1 MRPNLTKLCGR
12 EFTCCGRNRFGSGF
26 GSITC
31 HMAESHPGGSNW
43 KSTCAVEIFFR
54 PPLIHYYGQRS
65 VILSN
70 QVWNNKATEI
80 NQAFKNYF
88 VLKIVNLLLNV
99 GNTDP
104 FYTGFRHCKLFSFFF
119 ISLGRRR
126 QSLHMLHETLE
137 EPTIYTFLRLK
148 LEDEYRGKWNNQRF
162 PPSQIHMMRIPS
174 TAEVERAGEKV
185 NKKSC
190 QGAAG
195 KANITPSIIPQN
207 WTCRRKN
214 LIQIKYW
221 ICGSGTTWKR
231 RQIVMNHN
239 LITKQE
245 NDAKILLVTISFL
258 PCQNFQKK
266 ERSWR

>member
-1 MRPNLTKLCGR
+1 M
-12 EFTCCGRNRFGSGF
+12 
-26 GSITC
+26 
-31 HMAESHPGGSNW
+31 
-43 KSTCAVEIFFR
+43 EIFFR

-137 EPTIYTFLRLK
+137 EPTIYTFLSANMQCRASIILSSFSSSSANCSNVKALSNILCFNRLK
-148 LEDEYRGKWNNQRF
+148 KLYMTF
-162 PPSQIHMMRIPS
+162 TSFYL
-174 TAEVERAGEKV
+174 T
-185 NKKSC
+185 
-190 QGAAG
+190 
-195 KANITPSIIPQN
+195 
-207 WTCRRKN
+207 
-214 LIQIKYW
+214 L
-221 ICGSGTTWKR
+221 
-231 RQIVMNHN
+231 
-239 LITKQE
+239 
-245 NDAKILLVTISFL
+245 KI
-258 PCQNFQKK
+258 
-266 ERSWR
+266 

>member
-1 MRPNLTKLCGR
+1 MLDFQT
-12 EFTCCGRNRFGSGF
+12 
-26 GSITC
+26 
-31 HMAESHPGGSNW
+31 
-43 KSTCAVEIFFR
+43 FFK
-54 PPLIHYYGQRS
+54 PSLALK
-65 VILSN
+65 VWELSN
-70 QVWNNKATEI
+70 
-80 NQAFKNYF
+80 
-88 VLKIVNLLLNV
+88 
-99 GNTDP
+99 
-104 FYTGFRHCKLFSFFF
+104 
-119 ISLGRRR
+119 
-126 QSLHMLHETLE
+126 
-137 EPTIYTFLRLK
+137 FLRLK
-148 LEDEYRGKWNNQRF
+148 LEDEYQGKWNNQRF